1 MPHLAWLTDLH
12 LNFLSDKQA
21 EAFCV
26 DLARTD
32 TDCFVLTGD
41 IGEAPNVQRYL
52 RLLEDSLQRP
62 IYFVL
67 GNHDFYRG
75 SIAVVRE
82 RVRDLCKTSSCL
94 HWMPEESVV
103 ALSEQTCLVG
113 HDGWGDARAGNY
125 WESNVVL
132 NDWEFIGEFF
142 GLSSAGRQRV
152 LQQLGD
158 EAAEHFSKVLPK
170 ALRQFQHII
179 VLTHVPPF
187 PQASLYQGQPSDSHG
202 LPHFCCQAV
211 GGVLQEAMAVNPKRE
226 MTVLCGHT
234 HEAANV
240 QILLNLR
247 VLAGGAEYGHP
258 KLERVLDVV

>member
-1 MPHLAWLTDLH
+1 MPRVAWLTDLH

-21 EAFCV
+21 ERFCV
-26 DLARTD
+26 DLARTEA
-32 TDCFVLTGD
+32 DCFAFTGD
-41 IGEAPNVQRYL
+41 IGEAPNVERYF
-52 RLLEDSLQRP
+52 RLLESSLERP

-75 SIAVVRE
+75 SIAVVRKQ
-82 RVRDLCKTSSCL
+82 VRGLCKISSRL
-94 HWMPEESVV
+94 HWMPEEDIV

-132 NDWEFIGEFF
+132 NDWELIGEFF
-142 GLSSAGRQRV
+142 GLSTAGRQRV

-158 EAAEHFSKVLPK
+158 EAALYFRKILPK
-170 ALRQFQHII
+170 ALKRFKHVI

-187 PQASLYQGQPSDSHG
+187 PQASLYKGQPSNSHG

-211 GGVLQEAMAVNPKRE
+211 GEVLQESMTVHPKRE

-234 HEAANV
+234 HEAADV
-240 QILLNLR
+240 QILPNLR
-247 VLAGGAEYGHP
+247 VFTGGAAYGHP
-258 KLERVLDVV
+258 KLERVLEVI